1 MSPER
6 QLNDLFQLSPG
17 DFQQDPLPETFE
29 DLIQMDPQPP
39 QASNPRPPPF
49 PPLRPAGEGGKQLQ
63 NLIQSTSA
71 PTATE
76 KKLAIIKPRILTMKQ
91 RVEKQRHIEE
101 EARKLKFR
109 GDPCFDWGLQY
120 RLLPEGNL
128 YKISSYNRKTKTYR
142 MKNLNLE
149 KQQITV
155 PFQYITAQLHHD
167 DEYFAE
173 ALGQNLLREK
183 QKNAQLQAKI
193 KYLQKELNDAR
204 SIQNVI
210 E

>member
-1 MSPER
+1 
-6 QLNDLFQLSPG
+6 
-17 DFQQDPLPETFE
+17 
-29 DLIQMDPQPP
+29 
-39 QASNPRPPPF
+39 
-49 PPLRPAGEGGKQLQ
+49 
-63 NLIQSTSA
+63 
-71 PTATE
+71 
-76 KKLAIIKPRILTMKQ
+76 
-91 RVEKQRHIEE
+91 
-101 EARKLKFR
+101 
-109 GDPCFDWGLQY
+109 
-120 RLLPEGNL
+120 
-128 YKISSYNRKTKTYR
+128 

-155 PFQYITAQLHHD
+155 PFQYITAQLHYD

>member
-1 MSPER
+1 
-6 QLNDLFQLSPG
+6 
-17 DFQQDPLPETFE
+17 
-29 DLIQMDPQPP
+29 MDPQPTQASTP
-39 QASNPRPPPF
+39 RLTQASNPRPPPF
-49 PPLRPAGEGGKQLQ
+49 PPLRPAGEGGKQIQ

-76 KKLAIIKPRILTMKQ
+76 KKLAIIKPRILTMRQ
-91 RVEKQRHIEE
+91 RVEKQRYVEE

-128 YKISSYNRKTKTYR
+128 YKITSYNRKTKTYR

-193 KYLQKELNDAR
+193 KFLQKELNEAR
-204 SIQNVI
+204 AIQNI
-210 E
+210 PE